1 MVKGEKILE
10 GYRATEAGILPI
22 DWQVKRLSEVATE
35 LTERAGQDKYET
47 VSISAGIGF
56 VNQAEKFGKELSGNC
71 YPEVGRPGNARARDP
86 MGKGRLVPLP
96 ESACLSLCLL

>member
-56 VNQAEKFGKELSGNC
+56 VNQAEKFGKELSGKQ
-71 YPEVGRPGNARARDP
+71 YEKYVVLHQGDFTIKETQKHHRRVAFIA
-86 MGKGRLVPLP
+86 
-96 ESACLSLCLL
+96 